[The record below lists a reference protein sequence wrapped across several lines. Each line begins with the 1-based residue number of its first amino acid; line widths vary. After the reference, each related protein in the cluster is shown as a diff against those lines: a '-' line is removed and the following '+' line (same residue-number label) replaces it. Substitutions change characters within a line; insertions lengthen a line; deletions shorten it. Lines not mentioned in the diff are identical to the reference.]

1 MPSPTTKNIL
11 ILGGGI
17 SGLQTAV
24 SLLDSNT
31 SSNNQAPEYK
41 INITLLAKYL
51 PGDKSETYCSPWAG
65 ADWRSHASKPDTFI
79 GCTEGQGGNGNGI
92 GIGEGEKEK
101 DKDERLRKWEERTYR
116 KWKSMIVEN
125 GDGKG
130 AIGKEMGM
138 AITPS
143 IYYLGSTY
151 HGAEIDEAG
160 VWFEDV
166 VGGYR
171 ELDVGLQE
179 NKLQGSLGMGVR
191 KGVQFD
197 TVCVDVD
204 IYLGY
209 LVHRIEQLGGKI
221 IRGEIET
228 QEGLEGVVRGCRDML
243 AGENIDILI
252 NCTGLS
258 AARFVEK
265 EEAEKMFPANTW
277 NANPDHELSSR
288 IIQRLK
294 DIGWAE
300 DLQNEKGEVE
310 VLDTYVGFRPGRKG
324 GARVEVEGRNSGR
337 IVEGDGKGRAKKVEG
352 VHVIHNYGHGSGGYQ
367 CSIGCAEEV
376 VELVRGLE

>member
-1 MPSPTTKNIL
+1 MTSPTTKNIL
-11 ILGGGI
+11 VIGGGI

-24 SLLDSNT
+24 SLLDFSCNDE
-31 SSNNQAPEYK
+31 APEYK
-41 INITLLAKYL
+41 INLTLLAKYL

-65 ADWRSHASKPDTFI
+65 ADWRSHASKPGASI
-79 GCTEGQGGNGNGI
+79 GCTEGQDGNR
-92 GIGEGEKEK
+92 IGEGEKEK

-116 KWKSMIVEN
+116 KWKSMIAEN
-125 GDGKG
+125 GDGKA
-130 AIGKEMGM
+130 AIGRKMGM

-151 HGAEIDEAG
+151 HGAEIDENG

-179 NKLQGSLGMGVR
+179 NKLKGSLGKGVR
-191 KGVQFD
+191 KGVRFE

-228 QEGLEGVVRGCRDML
+228 EEGLEGVVRGCRNML
-243 AGENIDILI
+243 AGEKIDILI
-252 NCTGLS
+252 NCAGLS

-265 EEAEKMFPANTW
+265 EEAEKMFPVRGQV
-277 NANPDHELSSR
+277 L
-288 IIQRLK
+288 LV
-294 DIGWAE
+294 
-300 DLQNEKGEVE
+300 KGETRVCKTFVGDLGDRGDE
-310 VLDTYVGFRPGRKG
+310 LLYVIPRPG
-324 GARVEVEGRNSGR
+324 SGR
-337 IVEGDGKGRAKKVEG
+337 SVVGG
-352 VHVIHNYGHGSGGYQ
+352 VKEAG
-367 CSIGCAEEV
+367 
-376 VELVRGLE
+376 

>member
-1 MPSPTTKNIL
+1 MTSPTTKNIL

-24 SLLDSNT
+24 SLLDS
-31 SSNNQAPEYK
+31 SSDNQTPEYR
-41 INITLLAKYL
+41 INLTLLAKYL

-65 ADWRSHASKPDTFI
+65 ADWRSHAAKPGACS
-79 GCTEGQGGNGNGI
+79 GCTEGQDGKGKGKGD
-92 GIGEGEKEK
+92 EGKEK

-130 AIGKEMGM
+130 AIGTEMGM

-171 ELDVGLQE
+171 ELDVGLEE
-179 NKLQGSLGMGVR
+179 NKLKGSLGEGVR
-191 KGVQFD
+191 KGVQFE

-204 IYLGY
+204 IYLEY

-228 QEGLEGVVRGCRDML
+228 KEGLEGVVRGCREML
-243 AGENIDILI
+243 AGEKIDVLI

-258 AARFVEK
+258 AAHFVGK
-265 EEAEKMFPANTW
+265 EEAEKMFPVRGQV
-277 NANPDHELSSR
+277 L
-288 IIQRLK
+288 LV
-294 DIGWAE
+294 
-300 DLQNEKGEVE
+300 KGETRVCKTFVGDLGE
-310 VLDTYVGFRPGRKG
+310 RGDELLYVIPRPG
-324 GARVEVEGRNSGR
+324 SGR
-337 IVEGDGKGRAKKVEG
+337 SVVGG
-352 VHVIHNYGHGSGGYQ
+352 VKQVG
-367 CSIGCAEEV
+367 
-376 VELVRGLE
+376 

>member
-1 MPSPTTKNIL
+1 MTSPTTKNIL

-24 SLLDSNT
+24 SLLDS
-31 SSNNQAPEYK
+31 SPNNQSPQYK
-41 INITLLAKYL
+41 ITLLAKYL
-51 PGDKSETYCSPWAG
+51 PGDKNENYCSPWAG
-65 ADWRSHASKPDTFI
+65 ADWRSHASKPATCI
-79 GCTEGQGGNGNGI
+79 TEGRDGNGES
-92 GIGEGEKEK
+92 GEDN
-101 DKDERLRKWEERTYR
+101 DKDERLRRWEERTYR
-116 KWKSMIVEN
+116 KWKSLIVEN
-125 GDGKG
+125 EDGKG
-130 AIGKEMGM
+130 ARGNEMEIGMGM

-151 HGAEIDEAG
+151 HGAEFNENG
-160 VWFEDV
+160 VWFEDM

-171 ELDVGLQE
+171 ELDVGLE
-179 NKLQGSLGMGVR
+179 KNKLKGSLGKGVR
-191 KGVQFD
+191 KGVQFE

-204 IYLGY
+204 IYLRY
-209 LVHRIEQLGGKI
+209 LIQRIEQRGGKL

-228 QEGLEGVVRGCRDML
+228 KEGLEGVVRGCRDVL
-243 AGENIDILI
+243 AGEKIDVLI

-258 AARFVEK
+258 AARFVGE

-277 NANPDHELSSR
+277 NANPDRELSSR

-300 DLQNEKGEVE
+300 DLKNEKGEIE

-324 GARVEVEGRNSGR
+324 GARVEIEGMGGEGDSGR
-337 IVEGDGKGRAKKVEG
+337 GGKGKGKAKKIEG
-352 VHVIHNYGHGSGGYQ
+352 VYVIHNYGHGSGGYQ